1 MKKVDYKKEMK
12 HLFNPPRDEF
22 TFVDVPEMKFLMID
36 GQGDPNKEPAY
47 QEAVEAL
54 YAMSYAVKFELKRQ
68 GFDYVVPPLEGL
80 WWAENM
86 SAFILE
92 EKDKYLW
99 TMMVMQ
105 PEQVTLELV
114 EQLLPEV
121 KRKKGLPS
129 LERLRLE
136 NFHEGLAVQIM
147 YFGPYSDEGPTISQ
161 MHAFI
166 KDVGY
171 ELTGK
176 HHEVYLGD
184 PRRTA
189 PEKLKTVIRQPVMER

>member
-12 HLFNPPRDEF
+12 HLFNPPKDEF

-54 YAMSYAVKFELKRQ
+54 YAMSYAVKFELKGQ

-80 WWAENM
+80 WWAQDM
-86 SAFILE
+86 SVFKLE
-92 EKDKYLW
+92 EKKKWLW
-99 TMMVMQ
+99 TMMIMQ
-105 PEQVTLELV
+105 PEQVTFELV

-121 KRKKGLPS
+121 KLKKDLPA

-136 NFHEGLAVQIM
+136 NYHEGLAVQIM
-147 YFGPYSDEGPTISQ
+147 YIGPYADEGPTISQ

-171 ELTGK
+171 EIVGK
-176 HHEVYLGD
+176 HHELYLGD

-189 PEKLKTVIRQPVMER
+189 PEKLKTVIRQPVRGR